1 MGTIYTKE
9 EIEILRESGRRLA
22 AVLDAVEKE
31 VRPGVSTKQLDE
43 IAEKLIK
50 EQGDTPAF
58 LNYTPDGASRPFP
71 ASLCVS
77 INDEIVHGIP
87 SDERVL
93 KDGDIVGIDLGVT
106 HKGLITD
113 SARTVLVGNVDKEIV
128 SLVNTTKEALSAG
141 IKAAV
146 GGGRIGDIASAIENV
161 AKKKGYG
168 VIEVLGGHGV
178 GHHVHEDPFVP
189 NFGKKGSGPI
199 LKPGM
204 VLALEPML
212 NIGSKE
218 VELDQDGYTFKTEDG
233 SISAHFEHTILIT
246 SGDAEILT
254 KL

>member
-1 MGTIYTKE
+1 MTTIYTKE
-9 EIEILRESGRRLA
+9 EIEILRESGKRLA

-31 VRPGVSTKQLDE
+31 VKPGITTKQLDE
-43 IAEKLIK
+43 IAERLIR
-50 EQGDTPAF
+50 EGGDVPSF
-58 LNYTPDGASRPFP
+58 LNYTPDGANRPYP

-77 INDEIVHGIP
+77 VNEEIVHGIP
-87 SDERVL
+87 GDRVL
-93 KDGDIVGIDLGVT
+93 KEGDIVGIDLGVT

-128 SLVNTTKEALSAG
+128 NLVNTTKEALHAG
-141 IKAAV
+141 IKAAK
-146 GGGRIGDIASAIENV
+146 GGGRIGDIANAIENV
-161 AKKKGYG
+161 ASKYG
-168 VIEVLGGHGV
+168 FGIPETLGGHGV
-178 GHHVHEDPFVP
+178 GHNVHEEPYVP

-218 VELDQDGYTFKTEDG
+218 IELDQDGYTFKTEDR

-246 SGDAEILT
+246 EGDAEILT
-254 KL
+254 K